1 MVSTLSSKQIT
12 ETFKKRME
20 LLGKSA
26 FGPTGDGEDGEAP
39 VVQKPKGRQLPKW
52 TKENAQEQEYKALLS
67 EGKALYHRN
76 EYHRA
81 IEAFTKAADQSPD
94 NSNRD
99 ILIDRADCY
108 IQVGKPELALEDVNK
123 VLQDQPKNPRAILTK
138 AEAYFSMG
146 EFEFALVFFQR
157 GLSIRKDMS
166 GFRDGVT
173 KSKHAILDSIN
184 GEELFQPNPN
194 YATSRPRKPLVEV
207 KARTIKTDDTPGE
220 EDEAQKK
227 KNDTTRLLPEK
238 VAPLATTEQK
248 SEFLGELSLDYE
260 FLQELQSELNNPPQN
275 NTSEAE
281 EHGKKE
287 DEEIKKI
294 VDDALDY
301 LDQRGAFWSQ
311 QGKKYTD
318 DEEGAKERSIKK
330 SNNRTSKTNTTKS
343 SPQSKTASVKKS
355 QKTKTAH
362 YEMSKIQ
369 QYEAKYGTAED
380 KA

>member
-1 MVSTLSSKQIT
+1 MVSTLSNKQLT

-26 FGPTGDGEDGEAP
+26 FGPTGDEEDGGAAP
-39 VVQKPKGRQLPKW
+39 VQKPKGRNLPKW

-67 EGKALYHRN
+67 EGMALYRRN
-76 EYHRA
+76 EYQRA
-81 IEAFTKAADQSPD
+81 IEAFTKASDQSPD
-94 NSNRD
+94 NTD
-99 ILIDRADCY
+99 KEILIDRAYCY
-108 IQVGKPELALEDVNK
+108 IQIGKPELALEDVNK
-123 VLQDQPKNPRAILTK
+123 VLQDQPKNPRAILMK

-184 GEELFQPNPN
+184 GEDLFQPNPN

-207 KARTIKTDDTPGE
+207 KERSAPPEDQPAEGDT
-220 EDEAQKK
+220 QKK
-227 KNDTTRLLPEK
+227 KEDVTRLLPEK
-238 VAPLATTEQK
+238 VAPLQTTDSK
-248 SEFLGELSLDYE
+248 SNFLGELSLDYE
-260 FLQELQSELNNPPQN
+260 FLRELQSELENSPQAVG
-275 NTSEAE
+275 EAA

-311 QGKKYTD
+311 QGRKAED
-318 DEEGAKERSIKK
+318 DAKEGTKK
-330 SNNRTSKTNTTKS
+330 RASTGSLKNETKSSKQRTSKS
-343 SPQSKTASVKKS
+343 
-355 QKTKTAH
+355 KTAH

-369 QYEAKYGTAED
+369 QYEAKYGTAEE